1 MAEMKGLAHGADVE
15 FTEVFMRTM
24 SEEFSNII
32 GNMVGRTNPDQCSDI
47 LLKEKDQRTHMLIN
61 RLSM

>member
-24 SEEFSNII
+24 SEEISYII
-32 GNMVGRTNPDQCSDI
+32 GNTAGRSNPDQCSDI
-47 LLKEKDQRTHMLIN
+47 LLNEKDQRSHISFN
-61 RLSM
+61 RLII